1 MKKNTKRDSQ
11 SNNDFDIL
19 SKEDFGF
26 ISSKSR
32 AILLKSPTG
41 ARNLMIIIGLF
52 FIVLLVWASLAE
64 TEEIT
69 TGQGRVIPEKKLHSL
84 QSFEG
89 GVISELFVNVGEL
102 VDADT
107 PLIKI
112 DSTQQNSDLQE
123 IKRQLDVLN
132 ANKERLQA
140 ELKGRPLNFSP
151 DLKKSIPK
159 LLEKEEELYNSRTR
173 QYLANKNYYDEK
185 INEANSTKKYTGK
198 SLRLAKKELD
208 AIKPLLKDRAVSEV
222 EVLKLES
229 SFNELKSKYA
239 SILIDIKALTSQRE
253 EKLLAYRNE
262 TQEELSDVIGN
273 IKIISPSQVGA
284 QDRVSRAIIRS
295 PIDGIVQR
303 IISATV
309 GSVVKA
315 GEDIIEILPLE
326 DTLLIEAK
334 VKPTDIGFIE
344 EGQKATVKFSAFDFT
359 IYGGLEGKLIH
370 ISPDAIVEKNGN
382 TTETFYLIKV
392 KTNKNYLGS
401 INKPLKIIP
410 GMDAEVDILTGKK
423 TILSFLLK
431 PVLRAKYSS
440 LRER

>member
-52 FIVLLVWASLAE
+52 FIVFLVWASLAE

-173 QYLANKNYYDEK
+173 QYLANKSYYDEK

-303 IISATV
+303 IISATI

-359 IYGGLEGKLIH
+359 IYGGLEGELIH

>member
-1 MKKNTKRDSQ
+1 
-11 SNNDFDIL
+11 
-19 SKEDFGF
+19 
-26 ISSKSR
+26 
-32 AILLKSPTG
+32 
-41 ARNLMIIIGLF
+41 
-52 FIVLLVWASLAE
+52 
-64 TEEIT
+64 
-69 TGQGRVIPEKKLHSL
+69 
-84 QSFEG
+84 
-89 GVISELFVNVGEL
+89 
-102 VDADT
+102 
-107 PLIKI
+107 
-112 DSTQQNSDLQE
+112 LQE

-132 ANKERLQA
+132 AKKERLQA
-140 ELKGRPLNFSP
+140 ELEGRPLKFSP

-185 INEANSTKKYTGK
+185 INEANSKKKYTGK
-198 SLRLAKKELD
+198 SLILAKKELD
-208 AIKPLLKDRAVSEV
+208 ATKPLLKDRAVSEV

-229 SFNELKSKYA
+229 SYNELKSNYA
-239 SILIDIKALTSQRE
+239 SILIDIKALTSQRD

-262 TQEELSDVIGN
+262 TQEELSEVIGN

-284 QDRVSRAIIRS
+284 EDRVSRAIIRS

-309 GSVVKA
+309 GSVVEA

-359 IYGGLEGKLIH
+359 IYGGLEGELIH

-401 INKPLKIIP
+401 VNMPLKIIP
-410 GMDAEVDILTGKK
+410 GMESEVDILTGKK

>member
-1 MKKNTKRDSQ
+1 
-11 SNNDFDIL
+11 
-19 SKEDFGF
+19 
-26 ISSKSR
+26 
-32 AILLKSPTG
+32 
-41 ARNLMIIIGLF
+41 
-52 FIVLLVWASLAE
+52 V
-64 TEEIT
+64 
-69 TGQGRVIPEKKLHSL
+69 
-84 QSFEG
+84 
-89 GVISELFVNVGEL
+89 
-102 VDADT
+102 DT

-112 DSTQQNSDLQE
+112 DATQQNSDLQE

-132 ANKERLQA
+132 AKKERLQA
-140 ELKGRPLNFSP
+140 ELEGRPLKFSP

-185 INEANSTKKYTGK
+185 INEANSKKKYTGK
-198 SLRLAKKELD
+198 SLILAKKELD
-208 AIKPLLKDRAVSEV
+208 ATKPLLKDRAVSEV

-229 SFNELKSKYA
+229 SYNELKSNYA
-239 SILIDIKALTSQRE
+239 SILIDIKALTSQRD

-262 TQEELSDVIGN
+262 TQEELSEVIGN

-284 QDRVSRAIIRS
+284 EDRVSRAIIRS

-309 GSVVKA
+309 GSVVEA

-359 IYGGLEGKLIH
+359 IYGGLEGELIH

-401 INKPLKIIP
+401 VNMPLKIIP
-410 GMDAEVDILTGKK
+410 GMESEVDILTGKK

>member
-52 FIVLLVWASLAE
+52 FIVFLVWASLAE

-173 QYLANKNYYDEK
+173 QYLANKSYYDEK

-359 IYGGLEGKLIH
+359 IYGGLEGELIH

>member
-1 MKKNTKRDSQ
+1 MKKNTQKISK
-11 SNNDFDIL
+11 SNNEFDIL
-19 SKEDFGF
+19 SKQDFDF

-32 AILLKSPTG
+32 AILLKSPAG

-52 FIVLLVWASLAE
+52 FISLLVWASFAE

-69 TGQGRVIPEKKLHSL
+69 TAEGRVVPEKKLHSL

-89 GVISELFVNVGEL
+89 GVVSELFVNVGQL
-102 VDADT
+102 VEADA

-112 DSTQQNSDLQE
+112 DATQQNSDLQE

-132 ANKERLQA
+132 AKKERLQA
-140 ELKGRPLNFSP
+140 ELGGRPLNFSP
-151 DLKKSIPK
+151 NLKISIPK
-159 LLEKEEELYNSRTR
+159 LLEKEEELYKSRTR

-185 INEANSTKKYTGK
+185 INEVNSTKKYTGK
-198 SLRLAKKELD
+198 SLILAKKELD
-208 AIKPLLKDRAVSEV
+208 ATKPLLKDRAVSEV

-229 SFNELKSKYA
+229 SYNDLKSKYA
-239 SILIDIKALTSQRE
+239 SILIDIKALTSQRD

-273 IKIISPSQVGA
+273 IKIITPSQVGA
-284 QDRVSRAIIRS
+284 EDRVSRAIIRS
-295 PIDGIVQR
+295 PINGIVQR
-303 IISATV
+303 IISATI
-309 GSVVKA
+309 GSFVQA

-359 IYGGLEGKLIH
+359 IYGGLEGELIH

-382 TTETFYLIKV
+382 SVETFYLIKV
-392 KTNKNYLGS
+392 KTDKNYLGS

-410 GMDAEVDILTGKK
+410 GMESEVDILTGKK

>member
-173 QYLANKNYYDEK
+173 QYLANKSYYDEK

-303 IISATV
+303 IISVTV
-309 GSVVKA
+309 GSVVEA

-359 IYGGLEGKLIH
+359 IYGGLEGELIH

>member
-52 FIVLLVWASLAE
+52 FIVFLVWASLAE

-173 QYLANKNYYDEK
+173 QYLANKSYYDEK

-303 IISATV
+303 IISVTV
-309 GSVVKA
+309 GSVVEA

-359 IYGGLEGKLIH
+359 IYGGLEGELIH

>member
-185 INEANSTKKYTGK
+185 INEANSTKKYTFK

-303 IISATV
+303 IISVTV
-309 GSVVKA
+309 GSVVEA

-359 IYGGLEGKLIH
+359 IYGGLEGELIH

-410 GMDAEVDILTGKK
+410 GMESEVDILTGKK

>member
-1 MKKNTKRDSQ
+1 
-11 SNNDFDIL
+11 
-19 SKEDFGF
+19 
-26 ISSKSR
+26 
-32 AILLKSPTG
+32 
-41 ARNLMIIIGLF
+41 
-52 FIVLLVWASLAE
+52 V
-64 TEEIT
+64 
-69 TGQGRVIPEKKLHSL
+69 
-84 QSFEG
+84 
-89 GVISELFVNVGEL
+89 
-102 VDADT
+102 DT

-112 DSTQQNSDLQE
+112 DATQQNSDLQE

-132 ANKERLQA
+132 AKKERLQA
-140 ELKGRPLNFSP
+140 ELEGRPLNFSP

-185 INEANSTKKYTGK
+185 INEANSKKKYTGK
-198 SLRLAKKELD
+198 SLILAKKELD
-208 AIKPLLKDRAVSEV
+208 ATKPLLKDRAVSEV

-229 SFNELKSKYA
+229 SYNELKSNYA
-239 SILIDIKALTSQRE
+239 SILIDIKALTSQRD

-262 TQEELSDVIGN
+262 TQEELSEVIGN

-284 QDRVSRAIIRS
+284 EDRVSRAIIRS

-309 GSVVKA
+309 GSVVEA

-359 IYGGLEGKLIH
+359 IYGGLEGELIH

-401 INKPLKIIP
+401 VNMPLKIIP
-410 GMDAEVDILTGKK
+410 GMESEVDILTGKK

>member
-52 FIVLLVWASLAE
+52 FIVFLVWASLAE

>member
-52 FIVLLVWASLAE
+52 FIVFLVWASLAE

-359 IYGGLEGKLIH
+359 IYGGLEGELIH

>member
-1 MKKNTKRDSQ
+1 
-11 SNNDFDIL
+11 
-19 SKEDFGF
+19 
-26 ISSKSR
+26 
-32 AILLKSPTG
+32 
-41 ARNLMIIIGLF
+41 
-52 FIVLLVWASLAE
+52 
-64 TEEIT
+64 
-69 TGQGRVIPEKKLHSL
+69 
-84 QSFEG
+84 
-89 GVISELFVNVGEL
+89 
-102 VDADT
+102 
-107 PLIKI
+107 
-112 DSTQQNSDLQE
+112 LQE

-132 ANKERLQA
+132 AKKERLQA
-140 ELKGRPLNFSP
+140 ELEGRPLKFSP
-151 DLKKSIPK
+151 DLKKSISK

-185 INEANSTKKYTGK
+185 INEANSKKKYTGK
-198 SLRLAKKELD
+198 SLILAKKELD
-208 AIKPLLKDRAVSEV
+208 ATKPLLKDRAVSEV

-229 SFNELKSKYA
+229 SYNELKSNYA
-239 SILIDIKALTSQRE
+239 SILIDIKALTSQRD

-262 TQEELSDVIGN
+262 TQEELSEVIGN

-284 QDRVSRAIIRS
+284 EDRVSRAIIRS

-309 GSVVKA
+309 GSVVEA

-359 IYGGLEGKLIH
+359 IYGGLEGELIH

-401 INKPLKIIP
+401 VNMPLKIIP
-410 GMDAEVDILTGKK
+410 GMESEVDILTGKK

>member
-52 FIVLLVWASLAE
+52 FIVFLVWASLAE

-185 INEANSTKKYTGK
+185 INEANSTKKYTFK

-303 IISATV
+303 IISVTV
-309 GSVVKA
+309 GSVVEA

-359 IYGGLEGKLIH
+359 IYGGLEGELIH

>member
-173 QYLANKNYYDEK
+173 QYLANKSYYDEK

-303 IISATV
+303 IISVTV
-309 GSVVKA
+309 GSVVEA

>member
-1 MKKNTKRDSQ
+1 MRKKIQKDSQ
-11 SNNDFDIL
+11 FSNDFDVL

-32 AILLKSPTG
+32 AVLLKTPTG

-52 FIVLLVWASLAE
+52 FIFFLIWASFAE

-69 TGQGRVIPEKKLHSL
+69 SGQGRVIPEKKLHSL

-102 VDADT
+102 VEVNT

-112 DSTQQNSDLQE
+112 DATQQNSDLQE
-123 IKRQLDVLN
+123 IKKQLDVLN
-132 ANKERLQA
+132 AKKERLQA
-140 ELKGRPLNFSP
+140 ELEGKPLNFSSY
-151 DLKKSIPK
+151 LKKSIPK
-159 LLEKEEELYNSRTR
+159 LLEKEEELYNSRTK

-185 INEANSTKKYTGK
+185 INEAKSNKKYTGN
-198 SLRLAKKELD
+198 SLILAAKELE
-208 AIKPLLKDRAVSEV
+208 AIRPLLKDRAVSEV

-229 SFNELKSKYA
+229 SYNELKSKYA
-239 SILIDIKALTSQRE
+239 SILIETRVLISQRD
-253 EKLLAYRNE
+253 EKLLAYRNV
-262 TQEELSDVIGN
+262 TQEELSEVIGN

-284 QDRVSRAIIRS
+284 EDRVSRAIIRS

-303 IISATV
+303 IISATI
-309 GSVVKA
+309 GSVVEA

-359 IYGGLEGKLIH
+359 IYGGLEGELIH

-410 GMDAEVDILTGKK
+410 GMESEVDILTGKK

>member
-185 INEANSTKKYTGK
+185 INEANSTKKYTFK

>member
-52 FIVLLVWASLAE
+52 FIVFLVWASLAE

-185 INEANSTKKYTGK
+185 INEANSTKKYTFK

-303 IISATV
+303 IISVTV
-309 GSVVKA
+309 GSVVEA

>member
-1 MKKNTKRDSQ
+1 MRKKIQKDSQ
-11 SNNDFDIL
+11 SSNDFDVL

-32 AILLKSPTG
+32 AVLLKTPTG

-52 FIVLLVWASLAE
+52 FVFFLIWASLAE

-69 TGQGRVIPEKKLHSL
+69 SGQGRVIPEKKLHSL

-89 GVISELFVNVGEL
+89 GVISELFVNVGQL
-102 VDADT
+102 VEVNT

-112 DSTQQNSDLQE
+112 DATQQNSDLQE
-123 IKRQLDVLN
+123 IKKQLDVLN
-132 ANKERLQA
+132 AKKERLQA
-140 ELKGRPLNFSP
+140 ELEGRSLNFSS

-173 QYLANKNYYDEK
+173 QYLANKKYYDEK
-185 INEANSTKKYTGK
+185 INEANSNKKYTGK
-198 SLRLAKKELD
+198 SLILAKKELD
-208 AIKPLLKDRAVSEV
+208 ATKPLLKDRAVSEV

-229 SFNELKSKYA
+229 SYNELKSKYA
-239 SILIDIKALTSQRE
+239 SILIDTKVLTSQRD

-262 TQEELSDVIGN
+262 TQEELSEVIGN
-273 IKIISPSQVGA
+273 IKIITPSQVGA
-284 QDRVSRAIIRS
+284 EDRVSRAIIRS

-309 GSVVKA
+309 GSVVEA

-359 IYGGLEGKLIH
+359 IYGGLEGELIH

-410 GMDAEVDILTGKK
+410 GMESEVDILTGKK

-431 PVLRAKYSS
+431 PVLRAKYTS